1 MPLPKSITKTAT
13 QVHYGA
19 FTIDWIP
26 ATEEVTYQMGY
37 ILQDAEGNPVPEVQ
51 TYMYVQGKIPLAGI
65 PEQEKTSL
73 IKVRDFLISLA
84 NQQEGI

>member
-26 ATEEVTYQMGY
+26 STQEVSYQMGY
-37 ILQDAEGNPVPEVQ
+37 VLQDANGNPVPEVQ
-51 TYMYVQGKIPLAGI
+51 NHMYVQGKIKLTDI
-65 PEQEKTSL
+65 PEPMRSSL
-73 IKVRDFLISLA
+73 IEVRNFLIGLA
-84 NQQEGI
+84 NQQEDI

>member
-1 MPLPKSITKTAT
+1 MPLPKSIIKTAT
-13 QVHYGA
+13 QVRYGA

-37 ILQDAEGNPVPEVQ
+37 ILQDAEGDPVPEVQ
-51 TYMYVQGKIPLAGI
+51 AYMYVQGKIPLADI
-65 PEQEKTSL
+65 PEPERTSL
-73 IKVRDFLISLA
+73 INVRNFLIGLA